1 MMITL
6 LLLPALVI
14 AAGLIELAVILK
26 VVQMA
31 EKVK

>member
-14 AAGLIELAVILK
+14 TAGLIELAVMLK
-26 VVQMA
+26 AVQMMGM
-31 EKVK
+31 